1 MLVERYRRKS
11 VRNLGEVTM
20 KEIKQQIN
28 ELQTKVAR
36 LESEITSLKDTANN
50 LYKDKA
56 NKSDFNRLSQSIRQ
70 SFDVIADRLG
80 LERWKL

>member
-1 MLVERYRRKS
+1 
-11 VRNLGEVTM
+11 M

-36 LESEITSLKDTANN
+36 LESEIASLKDTTEN

-56 NKSDFNRLSQSIRQ
+56 NKSEIKRLSISLRQ
-70 SFDVIADRLG
+70 SLDVIADRLG

>member
-1 MLVERYRRKS
+1 
-11 VRNLGEVTM
+11 M
-20 KEIKQQIN
+20 KETQRQIK

-36 LESEITSLKDTANN
+36 LESKITSLENTIQDM
-50 LYKDKA
+50 YQHKA
-56 NKSDFNRLSQSIRQ
+56 NKTDLNRLSHSLRQ

>member
-1 MLVERYRRKS
+1 
-11 VRNLGEVTM
+11 M

-36 LESEITSLKDTANN
+36 LESKITSLENTIRDM
-50 LYKDKA
+50 YHDKA
-56 NKSDFNRLSQSIRQ
+56 NKSDLNRLSHSLRQ

>member
-1 MLVERYRRKS
+1 
-11 VRNLGEVTM
+11 M

-36 LESEITSLKDTANN
+36 LESKITSLENTIQDM
-50 LYKDKA
+50 YQHKA
-56 NKSDFNRLSQSIRQ
+56 NKTDLNRLSHSLRQ
-70 SFDVIADRLG
+70 SFDVIADSLG

>member
-1 MLVERYRRKS
+1 
-11 VRNLGEVTM
+11 M
-20 KEIKQQIN
+20 KETQRQIK

-36 LESEITSLKDTANN
+36 LESKITSLENTIRDM
-50 LYKDKA
+50 YQDKA
-56 NKSDFNRLSQSIRQ
+56 NKSDFNRLSHSIRQ

>member
-1 MLVERYRRKS
+1 
-11 VRNLGEVTM
+11 M

-36 LESEITSLKDTANN
+36 LESKITSLENTIRDM
-50 LYKDKA
+50 YHDKA
-56 NKSDFNRLSQSIRQ
+56 NKSDLNRLSQSLRQ
-70 SFDVIADRLG
+70 SFDVIADLLG

>member
-1 MLVERYRRKS
+1 
-11 VRNLGEVTM
+11 M

-36 LESEITSLKDTANN
+36 LESEIVSLKDTVNN

-56 NKSDFNRLSQSIRQ
+56 NKSSINRLSISHRQ
-70 SFDVIADRLG
+70 SLDVIADKLG
-80 LERWKL
+80 IERWKI

>member
-1 MLVERYRRKS
+1 
-11 VRNLGEVTM
+11 M

-36 LESEITSLKDTANN
+36 LENEIVSLKDTVNN

-56 NKSDFNRLSQSIRQ
+56 NKSEIKRLSISLRQ

>member
-1 MLVERYRRKS
+1 
-11 VRNLGEVTM
+11 M

-36 LESEITSLKDTANN
+36 LEGKIMSLESTIQDM
-50 LYKDKA
+50 YQHKA
-56 NKSDFNRLSQSIRQ
+56 NKTDLNRLSQSLRQ
-70 SFDVIADRLG
+70 SLDVIADRLG